1 MRKKPSII
9 ITLLQCVGETAK
21 SLLLVGE
28 DVFVSPENFLSL
40 RKALTHYSAQQQA
53 NAINYFKRTYCKRVR
68 TRDKEMYLV
77 TSWAK
82 IRLMKAIIEKKRE
95 NMQGKWDG
103 EWLVVTFDIAE
114 LTRTQRNFLRR
125 QLYVLG
131 FTNLQKSVWISP
143 ANIRAELLMLLKL
156 WNMEMQKGDVRVL
169 VVRELIEDKD
179 LKRKFGL

>member
-1 MRKKPSII
+1 
-9 ITLLQCVGETAK
+9 
-21 SLLLVGE
+21 
-28 DVFVSPENFLSL
+28 
-40 RKALTHYSAQQQA
+40 
-53 NAINYFKRTYCKRVR
+53 
-68 TRDKEMYLV
+68 MYLV